1 MTEFFNR
8 AFRVEVGDREFS
20 NANALRFTFS
30 VERDGKLTPNACTVS
45 LYNLAETTRHDLEAQ
60 TFIPVRVQVGYETG
74 GGQIFLGGLRTA
86 ESTRNGADWITEVRG
101 GDGEKEILQARVAKT
116 FAKGASYKVVLTAL
130 VDALGVKRGNLGSL
144 EAPALLSS
152 GATSL
157 AKALT
162 VRGGVAEELEA
173 LTRSL
178 GLEWSIQDG
187 AFQVAA
193 SGQPAQTQS
202 VVLSADSGLIG
213 VPSVDKDGLVSGTA
227 LLIPDLLPGRT
238 FRVESERVTG
248 NLVCTKTVHSGDS
261 ESTEWYVHFTGK
273 PY

>member
-8 AFRVEVGDREFS
+8 AFRVEVGDRAFS

-30 VERDGKLTPNACTVS
+30 VERDAKLTPNACTVS
-45 LYNLAETTRHDLEAQ
+45 LYNLAESTRHDLEAQ
-60 TFIPVRVQVGYETG
+60 TFIPVRIQAGYEDDA
-74 GGQIFLGGLRTA
+74 GQLFLGGLRTA

-101 GDGEKEILQARVAKT
+101 GDGEKEILQARIAKT
-116 FAKGASYKVVLTAL
+116 FSSGTSYKVVLSSL
-130 VDALGVKRGNLGSL
+130 VDALGVRRGNLGSL
-144 EAPALLSS
+144 EQPTLISS
-152 GATSL
+152 GSSSL
-157 AKALT
+157 ARALT
-162 VRGGVAEELEA
+162 LRGGVAEELEA
-173 LTRSL
+173 MTRSL

-187 AFQVAA
+187 SFQVAA

-202 VVLSADSGLIG
+202 TVLSGDSGLVE

-238 FRVESERVTG
+238 FRVESDRVTS